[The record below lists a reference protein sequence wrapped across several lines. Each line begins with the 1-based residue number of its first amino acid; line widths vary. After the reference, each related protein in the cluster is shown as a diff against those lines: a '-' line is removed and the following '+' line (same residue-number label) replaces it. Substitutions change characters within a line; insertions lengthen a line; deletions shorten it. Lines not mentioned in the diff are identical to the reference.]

1 MRRRHYPIASLLL
14 LLILTIS
21 LSVFAQRPGG
31 GPPPGGGGR
40 PAGPPPPGGPDGPG
54 GRRPGDGPRGEIG
67 GPPPRGQHPPPP
79 LGPQADFLSSEM
91 RFGDRVVKGTPYS
104 AQFSTEST
112 QTLADGTRI
121 TRKSDGVVYRSTEG
135 RTRRE
140 QTLAAL
146 GPIPIEGKPR
156 QLIFIND
163 PVGSAHYVLDVQDHS
178 ARKLPF
184 RDSPPTSAGLPPEF
198 PDSPDPVTTESLGKQ
213 VIEGVE
219 AEGTRSTITIPA
231 GRVGNDRP
239 LKIISERWFSPQL
252 QIVVLSKH
260 SDPFAGEN
268 VYRLT
273 NISRDEPS
281 PTLFEIPADFRIT
294 EEHPPDFQRRPKQ

>member
-1 MRRRHYPIASLLL
+1 
-14 LLILTIS
+14 
-21 LSVFAQRPGG
+21 
-31 GPPPGGGGR
+31 
-40 PAGPPPPGGPDGPG
+40 
-54 GRRPGDGPRGEIG
+54 
-67 GPPPRGQHPPPP
+67 

-112 QTLADGTRI
+112 QILTDGTRI
-121 TRKSDGVVYRSTEG
+121 TRKSNGVVYRSTEG

-140 QTLAAL
+140 QTIAAL

-163 PVGSAHYVLDVQDHS
+163 PVGGAHYVLDVQDRS

-184 RDSPPTSAGLPPEF
+184 RDSPPTGLPPQF
-198 PDSPDPVTTESLGKQ
+198 ADSPDPVTTESLGKQ
-213 VIEGVE
+213 TIEGVE

-231 GRVGNDRP
+231 GKVGNDRP
-239 LKIISERWFSPQL
+239 IKITSERWYSPEL

-273 NISRDEPS
+273 GISRAEPA
-281 PTLFEIPADFRIT
+281 PTLFEVPADFRIN
-294 EEHPPDFQRRPKQ
+294 EERPPDFQRRPKP